1 MKTYGELVELYGTT
15 SAEMKAKK
23 RNVEQEIYSLK
34 SDPRRRG
41 NNNNNEGGGKN
52 TTSSE
57 KSHGGGNKMRNVGD
71 RYFGTDMNEDD
82 EESGGPGHIP
92 GAAVEGTDRNLNL
105 YKTPYPDL
113 LAKLKG
119 MMEALNKKRAESGP
133 MGSMDGTGRKRPRAE
148 SEEEK
153 DGDGDQQSLQQSSD
167 AAKKKR
173 KMVII
178 DV

>member
-1 MKTYGELVELYGTT
+1 MKTYGELVQLYGTT

-23 RNVEQEIYSLK
+23 RNVEKEIYSLK
-34 SDPRRRG
+34 SDPRRRI
-41 NNNNNEGGGKN
+41 NNNDGGGKN

-71 RYFGTDMNEDD
+71 RYFGTDMGEDD

-105 YKTPYPDL
+105 YQTPYPDL

-153 DGDGDQQSLQQSSD
+153 DGEEQQPPQSSD